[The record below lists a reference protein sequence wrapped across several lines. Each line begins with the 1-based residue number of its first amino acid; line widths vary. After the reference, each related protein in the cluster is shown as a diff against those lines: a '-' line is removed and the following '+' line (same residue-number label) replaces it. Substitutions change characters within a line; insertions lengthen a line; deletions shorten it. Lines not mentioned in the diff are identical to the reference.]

1 VYDNR
6 SSPSASSSPTS
17 SLGSRLAGLDD
28 SQNTTITELDDVPLH
43 TATFI
48 PTPSHPVSVPLTKAE
63 IREVSFHSIVML
75 GYVLTCPRKLK
86 SSNYD

>member
-1 VYDNR
+1 VYENR

-28 SQNTTITELDDVPLH
+28 SQNTTITELDDVPLPA
-43 TATFI
+43 ATFV
-48 PTPSHPVSVPLTKAE
+48 PTLSHSVSVPLTKAE
-63 IREVSFHSIVML
+63 IREVNFHSVILVRH
-75 GYVLTCPRKLK
+75 VLTSPRKLK

>member
-28 SQNTTITELDDVPLH
+28 SQNTTITELDDVPLP

-48 PTPSHPVSVPLTKAE
+48 PTLSHPVSVPLTKAE
-63 IREVSFHSIVML
+63 IREVSFHSIVL
-75 GYVLTCPRKLK
+75 VRYVLTCPRKLK